1 MTLYYGIKQIL
12 RSPLKSILFLLLAGV
27 STFLLVLGS
36 SLWEINRTMLEE
48 FEDLF
53 MTVGTVE
60 QKIDHVET
68 YKIGD
73 AGNGYEYGQRGIR
86 GERIPSAVMDF
97 EGAGYILE
105 AKQRPNFGALV
116 DQKAAAESH
125 MFMIVEATPIE
136 SGTADESFPM
146 RAEKVLSGDEF
157 ELKAGDIFYICD
169 HSMEEARSFEIGR
182 ASCRERV

>member
-68 YKIGD
+68 YKIWD
-73 AGNGYEYGQRGIR
+73 A
-86 GERIPSAVMDF
+86 
-97 EGAGYILE
+97 
-105 AKQRPNFGALV
+105 
-116 DQKAAAESH
+116 
-125 MFMIVEATPIE
+125 
-136 SGTADESFPM
+136 
-146 RAEKVLSGDEF
+146 
-157 ELKAGDIFYICD
+157 
-169 HSMEEARSFEIGR
+169 
-182 ASCRERV
+182 